1 METPVPSSAK
11 DTLRAIKILFY
22 AIAAGLV
29 MFALIVFGLSF
40 FQKPPLTNKVISR
53 IFIVA
58 VLFLVIICFL
68 VGSRLYKKKMVAAQS
83 PALALKDKLDIYRS
97 ALTSYLAFYE
107 GAGLFT
113 VIGFFLTGS
122 TELLAFVVIIVA
134 AMFQKQPEKLRIF
147 NELQL
152 SSAEQSELN

>member
-107 GAGLFT
+107 GAGLRRFSGDEKT
-113 VIGFFLTGS
+113 RRRKTSGDRVVQGRPG
-122 TELLAFVVIIVA
+122 ENGVWPFVPGPA
-134 AMFQKQPEKLRIF
+134 TLPPGR
-147 NELQL
+147 
-152 SSAEQSELN
+152 SA

>member
-113 VIGFFLTGS
+113 VIGFF
-122 TELLAFVVIIVA
+122 
-134 AMFQKQPEKLRIF
+134 
-147 NELQL
+147 
-152 SSAEQSELN
+152 